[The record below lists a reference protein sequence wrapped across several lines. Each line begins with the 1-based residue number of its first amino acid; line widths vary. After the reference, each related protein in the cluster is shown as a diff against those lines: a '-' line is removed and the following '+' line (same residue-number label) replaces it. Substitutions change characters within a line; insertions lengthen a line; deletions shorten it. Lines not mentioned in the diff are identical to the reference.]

1 MRRILLIPLFAGL
14 LVACDGAPLTP
25 ADAVLP
31 DGGRYRGQI
40 VDGLLQGEGRIDY
53 PNGSHYQG
61 NFKDGQWHGRGSWTA
76 ANGDRYEGEFRHGL
90 FEGQG
95 RFSYAEGGVYEGQFR
110 QGDLH
115 GKGVYSDQH
124 GSYQGGFE
132 KGVYHGPG
140 VLRHSDGTV
149 HEGAFAAGLPEGP
162 GVSRDAEGEL
172 LGHFFAGQLNGAGE
186 FRGALGERYSG
197 EFANGQFHGQ
207 GRYEDQN
214 GEVWSGTF
222 VQGELSG
229 EGEHLAADGSR
240 YSGRF
245 ERWQYQGAG
254 RLTYADGRYYQG
266 EFREGRFHG
275 RGTLVK
281 ADGTR
286 LEGMW
291 RNDRQTHDEQGRLLA
306 DPLELGLLNQG
317 RLLDQAL
324 AALPAS
330 TDAMELYSLTVA
342 GDGAQSVFR
351 READYVDR
359 LLAERFAAHG
369 QISLANHRDGFSG
382 RALATRENLARAIQT
397 LAERSGPED
406 LLFMYFTSHG
416 SADHQLIL
424 QQPRLELDNLP
435 AAELAQL
442 LEPLSERNLVLVISA
457 CYSGGFIEPL
467 KSPRRLV
474 MTAARSDRTSFGCA
488 DENDFTYFGRA
499 LFAEALQQTRDLT
512 EAFHLAQARV
522 AEREAADHYE
532 PSEPQLWAPPAVVAH
547 WQALQGIPVEPPH

>member
-1 MRRILLIPLFAGL
+1 MRRTLLLLFAGL

-61 NFKDGQWHGRGSWTA
+61 SFKDGRWHGRGRWTA
-76 ANGDRYEGEFRHGL
+76 ANGDLYEGDFRNGL

-110 QGDLH
+110 QGNLH
-115 GKGVYSDQH
+115 GQGIYSDRH

-149 HEGAFAAGLPEGP
+149 HEGSFAAGVAAGP
-162 GVSRDAEGEL
+162 GISRDAEGEL
-172 LGHFFAGQLNGAGE
+172 AGHFVAGQLSGPGE
-186 FRGALGERYSG
+186 FRGVLGERYSG
-197 EFANGQFHGQ
+197 EFENSQFHGQ
-207 GRYEDQN
+207 GRYQEAG
-214 GEVWSGTF
+214 GEAWSGTF
-222 VQGELSG
+222 EHGELTG
-229 EGEHLAADGSR
+229 EGEHIGADGSR
-240 YSGRF
+240 YAGRF
-245 ERWQYQGAG
+245 ERWQYQGLG
-254 RLTYADGRYYQG
+254 QLTHADGRHYQG

-275 RGTLVK
+275 RGTLVL

-286 LEGMW
+286 LAGQW
-291 RNDRQTHDEQGRLLA
+291 RNDRRTHDAQGRLLA
-306 DPLELGLLNQG
+306 DPLELGLLHQG
-317 RLLDQAL
+317 ELLAQAI
-324 AALPAS
+324 AAIPAS
-330 TDAMELYSLTVA
+330 TDAMELYSLTFA

-369 QISLANHRDGFSG
+369 QISLANHRDGFSDH
-382 RALATRENLARAIQT
+382 ALATRENLARAIQA

-406 LLFMYFTSHG
+406 LVFFYFTSHG

-442 LEPLSERNLVLVISA
+442 LEPLTERNLVLVISA

-467 KSPRRLV
+467 KSARRLV

-499 LFAEALQQTRDLT
+499 LFADALQQTRDLT
-512 EAFHLAQARV
+512 EAFQLAQAKV

-532 PSEPQLWAPPAVVAH
+532 PSEPQLWAPPGVVAH
-547 WQALQGIPVEPPH
+547 WQALQGMPVEPPH